1 MEFSGQE
8 ANKMKLRF
16 CKVLIANIPSDKN
29 MAVEGDN
36 GNCLSTGLCNRK
48 YLDTEAMIDLSGLKE
63 EVNRNSRA
71 IEGFFISRRH
81 KMQHYNTVVDYRLF
95 VFRCQCRE

>member
-8 ANKMKLRF
+8 ANKMKPRL

-29 MAVEGDN
+29 MAVEGVN
-36 GNCLSTGLCNRK
+36 GNCLSSGLCNRK
-48 YLDTEAMIDLSGLKE
+48 DLDTEAMIDLSGLKE

-71 IEGFFISRRH
+71 IEGLQKQCSRNQILTDLEDI
-81 KMQHYNTVVDYRLF
+81 KCSIITL
-95 VFRCQCRE
+95 